1 MARPKQKFPSTVS
14 IGIREMFSI
23 QSQMKDDSE
32 FGAFC
37 RKAILDLTAGCVLDN
52 VDERVNEIYK
62 SSYNKMLLTQARVE
76 RCYKK
81 RKSLQERV
89 ENKSNQEPK
98 LQCPSCNNIEDAA
111 NSNAAENCT
120 TAVENGVDLE
130 SGISSNILHDEEKP
144 TPTKCNNSSCNGTE
158 CGNDQV
164 PCQSSESYTEA
175 PRTALQDSSIGNE
188 LDESATHP
196 FSNVSGCAV
205 HKSGKS
211 CNVRE
216 SASKEKHEENSP
228 ASGDRS
234 GNSLAIVV
242 PELAGEPVF
251 NKYGEFGNVHLTEN
265 QYKKLRN
272 EVYGNNVETAI
283 NFLDNYLENHP
294 ERISGKK
301 AYKSHY
307 AVLRKEGWVYD
318 RMNERKLTDKRNENA
333 NNGNKSFAERDR
345 EYRAQWLRGE
355 LKSDIVRPEDM
366 TIEELKENYG
376 FTG

>member
-1 MARPKQKFPSTVS
+1 MARQKKTKPDVVE
-14 IGIREMFSI
+14 IGIIDMLLIESKI
-23 QSQMKDDSE
+23 KDDVQFSL
-32 FGAFC
+32 FC
-37 RKAILDLTAGCVLDN
+37 RKAIHDLAEGCISEN
-52 VDERVNEIYK
+52 VNPLVK
-62 SSYNKMLLTQARVE
+62 SVYEKSLSKMKTVQKINSN
-76 RCYKK
+76 YYK

-98 LQCPSCNNIEDAA
+98 LQCPSCNNFEDAA
-111 NSNAAENCT
+111 IGNYAENCT
-120 TAVENGVDLE
+120 TAVENGLDLE
-130 SGISSNILHDEEKP
+130 SGTSSNILHDEEKP

-164 PCQSSESYTEA
+164 TCQSTERCTEA
-175 PRTALQDSSIGNE
+175 PRTALQDSSIGNV
-188 LDESATHP
+188 LDERTTHP
-196 FSNVSGCAV
+196 FGNVSGCAQP
-205 HKSGKS
+205 KSGKS

-216 SASKEKHEENSP
+216 SASKEKENSP

-251 NKYGEFGNVHLTEN
+251 NKYGEFGNVSLTEK

-272 EVYGNNVETAI
+272 EVYGDKVETAI

-307 AVLRKEGWVYD
+307 AVLKKEGWVYD

-333 NNGNKSFAERDR
+333 AASRMSFQEQERER
-345 EYRAQWLRGE
+345 VARALRGE
-355 LKSDIVRPEDM
+355 SIDGRISLPGIDA
-366 TIEELKENYG
+366 TEEEIDRFIYG
-376 FTG
+376 